1 MLLRILTAALGR
13 SEGQQEGRY
22 LLRSLR
28 TSWSGAPDDDE
39 TPPLM
44 SFPKPMEEV
53 TGWLLLLLFS
63 FRTSSSL
70 DMSSRLSF
78 FLLFF
83 FLCRG
88 GSFLGKVNMGKM
100 TSSMAKAHSR
110 KPLHL
115 QEERRRWEEPVRNFL
130 PPPPHGPPSC
140 PPLPGTLG

>member
-1 MLLRILTAALGR
+1 
-13 SEGQQEGRY
+13 
-22 LLRSLR
+22 
-28 TSWSGAPDDDE
+28 
-39 TPPLM
+39 M

-70 DMSSRLSF
+70 DRSSRLSF

-88 GSFLGKVNMGKM
+88 GSFLGKANMGKM

-115 QEERRRWEEPVRNFL
+115 ETGR
-130 PPPPHGPPSC
+130 GSA
-140 PPLPGTLG
+140 GM

>member
-1 MLLRILTAALGR
+1 
-13 SEGQQEGRY
+13 
-22 LLRSLR
+22 
-28 TSWSGAPDDDE
+28 
-39 TPPLM
+39 
-44 SFPKPMEEV
+44 MEEV

-100 TSSMAKAHSR
+100 TSSMAKAQSR

-115 QEERRRWEEPVRNFL
+115 QEEEEEEERAEESSSFL
-130 PPPPHGPPSC
+130 RPSSSRHRPP
-140 PPLPGTLG
+140 